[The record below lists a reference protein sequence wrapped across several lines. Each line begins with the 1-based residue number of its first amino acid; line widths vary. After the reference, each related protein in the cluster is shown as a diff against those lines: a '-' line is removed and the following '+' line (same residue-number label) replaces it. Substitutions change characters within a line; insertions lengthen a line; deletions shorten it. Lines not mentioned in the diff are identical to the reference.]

1 MANDLRDAA
10 KERLWRD
17 ALRRFAASGLS
28 VRSFCR
34 REALCEA
41 SFYAWRRTIAERDR
55 LTTRPAQADPPA
67 AAKPES
73 TAKPGGMARRP
84 AFLPLVLNDT
94 TRQDGAISI
103 ELAGGRVLRLP
114 ETIAAARLAEIIA
127 ALEAQVAR

>member
-1 MANDLRDAA
+1 MANDVRDAA

-17 ALRRFAASGLS
+17 AFRRFAASGLS

-34 REALCEA
+34 RETLCEA
-41 SFYAWRRTIAERDR
+41 SFYAWRRTVAERDR
-55 LTTRPAQADPPA
+55 LASRPARANP

-73 TAKPGGMARRP
+73 MARRP
-84 AFLPLVLNDT
+84 AFLSMVVNDT

-127 ALEAQVAR
+127 VLEAQVVR

>member
-1 MANDLRDAA
+1 MASDMRDAA

-34 REALCEA
+34 RETLCEA

-55 LTTRPAQADPPA
+55 LASRPARANPPA

-73 TAKPGGMARRP
+73 TAKRP
-84 AFLPLVLNDT
+84 AFLPMVLNDNA
-94 TRQDGAISI
+94 RPSGAISI

-114 ETIAAARLAEIIA
+114 ESIAAARLAELVA